1 MSHSKKARLAIASL
15 RQKLA
20 TSSLLPHILAVV
32 SGTAGAQAIVFA
44 FSPLITRIYS
54 PEVYGV
60 QGVFLSLISIF
71 SPVAALRY
79 PMAIVVANDAVSAS
93 RIARLSVFIACVM
106 ASAAALVLAFAQ
118 QPVLRVLGAEAL
130 GNLIWFLP
138 VALLAVTL
146 NDVTDYSAARRNAFR
161 KIGVVVTAQA
171 FITNL
176 ARVLGGLVSPVA
188 GILVGITSVAP
199 AVQALMLKI
208 LSGSKQC
215 RQPRLSSSQNTA
227 QLLYRHRDFPLY
239 RAPTDVLDAIG
250 QTSPVLI
257 LSYLFTP
264 AVAGLYVLARS
275 VINLPLNVIGSA
287 VGNVYYT
294 HFAELARK
302 REKLFPA
309 VLKATLI
316 HFSLLG
322 VPMLIVSA
330 LFPALFAFVF
340 GEEWRMSGVFAQ
352 WMTLWIVGMLSNI
365 PGVRVLPVIGGQ
377 RVHLLFNGMIMMGG
391 MAGLF
396 YGHAIHGTPLSAVV
410 WFSIGTAVIYG
421 SQVFA
426 YLWLVRRW
434 DGDMMSAS

>member
-1 MSHSKKARLAIASL
+1 MSCIKKARLASASL

-20 TSSLLPHILAVV
+20 TSSLLTHILAVV

-60 QGVFLSLISIF
+60 QGVFLSLMSIL

-79 PMAIVVANDAVSAS
+79 PMAIVVADDAVTAS
-93 RIARLSVFIACVM
+93 RIARLSVLIACVV
-106 ASAAALVLAFAQ
+106 ASAVALVLALAQ

-130 GNLIWFLP
+130 GNLVWFLP
-138 VALLAVTL
+138 VALFAVAL
-146 NDVTDYSAARRNAFR
+146 NDVADYSAARRNAFR
-161 KIGVVVTAQA
+161 KIGVVVATQA

-199 AVQALMLKI
+199 AVQALMLRL
-208 LSGSKQC
+208 LSGSQQC
-215 RQPRLSSSQNTA
+215 RQPRLSSSQSAA

-316 HFSLLG
+316 HFLFLG

-365 PGVRVLPVIGGQ
+365 PGVRVLPVIGRQ
-377 RVHLLFNGMIMMGG
+377 RVHLVFNGMIMVGG
-391 MAGLF
+391 VVGLF
-396 YGHAIHGTPLSAVV
+396 AGHAIHAVPIFAV
-410 WFSIGTAVIYG
+410 AWFSVGVAILYG
-421 SQVFA
+421 LQVLA

-434 DGDMMSAS
+434 DGVW